1 MTPLDE
7 APEQRWRRTVDRRSR
22 PAKLKVERLLR
33 DFGYAELDAEVGD
46 AIEARLAGVA
56 LGVSPPLREASTS
69 QVVTIYADEGA
80 IERLPPPAEQAPA
93 VDPAPASAPPPPPA
107 LPRPRPRASGPAP
120 EPSVATDVAQMV
132 TYLKQEVLD
141 ARAESERLRTELDQR
156 IAARTDAEVEAQAVI
171 AEQAAALEER
181 DRQISELGT
190 ALEQSRQALAET
202 REEIRR
208 AVGELQALPEP
219 ELFPESVAGDD
230 DGDLED
236 ELDLG
241 GEDQYSDPVAR
252 DEDEWTATAIGEA
265 APAASTPEHAPELGD
280 SLAGVEAA
288 APEGEPL
295 ALADPVR
302 DVGEP
307 ALGVGEAAAD
317 FEDPSP
323 RPAEPA
329 LEPDESAKEFD
340 APALDL
346 DEPPLGGGEPASV
359 AEPDLDL
366 QPPAPEGPGEPDSW
380 VPAQLRESDPGP
392 DPSRGL
398 EEIDSP
404 PLQEPEPTADREAP
418 PTAEQ
423 FPPASAED
431 DGPPINDDVV
441 ADFDAFLY
449 DPDELYDPPV
459 QAAGDEPLDVAW
471 LDQPMT
477 ALPPPSP
484 PPPSPWA
491 DEPEPEAPATHD
503 RPMLGKVRRRGGRS
517 RGRWQGSC
525 SVCGREPAESKRKD
539 LEAAGWD
546 LDNEAAA
553 CPQCRGVG

>member
-7 APEQRWRRTVDRRSR
+7 APEQRWRRTVERRSR

-69 QVVTIYADEGA
+69 HVVTIYADDSA

-93 VDPAPASAPPPPPA
+93 VDPAPASAPPPP
-107 LPRPRPRASGPAP
+107 RPRASVPAP

-132 TYLKQEVLD
+132 TYLKQVVLD
-141 ARAESERLRTELDQR
+141 ARAESERLRTELDHR

-171 AEQAAALEER
+171 AEQAAAVEER

-219 ELFPESVAGDD
+219 ELFPESVTGDD
-230 DGDLED
+230 DGDPED
-236 ELDLG
+236 ELELG
-241 GEDQYSDPVAR
+241 GEDPYSDPVAR
-252 DEDEWTATAIGEA
+252 DEDEWTATAIGED

-288 APEGEPL
+288 PEGETL

-302 DVGEP
+302 DVGGP
-307 ALGVGEAAAD
+307 ALGVGDAAAD

-323 RPAEPA
+323 RPGEPA

-392 DPSRGL
+392 DLSGGFEEAGPPPS
-398 EEIDSP
+398 
-404 PLQEPEPTADREAP
+404 QEPEPTADRESP

-423 FPPASAED
+423 FPPAAAED
-431 DGPPINDDVV
+431 GGPPIDDDLV
-441 ADFDAFLY
+441 ADFDDFLY
-449 DPDELYDPPV
+449 DPDELYDPPA
-459 QAAGDEPLDVAW
+459 QAAGDEPLDAAW
-471 LDQPMT
+471 LDQPAS
-477 ALPPPSP
+477 ALPPPPP

-546 LDNEAAA
+546 LDNEAAT